1 MNLPNRITLA
11 RICLI
16 PVMMIFLLVDFD
28 FYPAPIVWNDFV
40 LPYNQLIAH

>member
-28 FYPAPIVWNDFV
+28 FYPPPLCGMILSCHITN
-40 LPYNQLIAH
+40 

>member
-28 FYPAPIVWNDFV
+28 FIRLLLCGMILSFPTTN
-40 LPYNQLIAH
+40 